1 MQLYREEQKLNTCM
15 SIPNWYKKKSIIVAR
30 YYNFKYFYA
39 FKMDKVYKKFK
50 INKLNDFLSI
60 FPASVSMIVSI
71 HIFINQL
78 TEC

>member
-1 MQLYREEQKLNTCM
+1 
-15 SIPNWYKKKSIIVAR
+15 
-30 YYNFKYFYA
+30 
-39 FKMDKVYKKFK
+39 MDKVYKKFK